1 MKVECK
7 ISTDYK
13 EPYAVLHLNKMTQT
27 MAEIISMLEK
37 EETDSLTLIG
47 TKARKT
53 YFLKPEDISLAR
65 TEGREIV
72 CYDKLK
78 NRYILDK
85 PLYELERIL
94 DIHFVRV
101 SKSTIVNI
109 RQINHVE
116 ASLNGTMELV
126 MKNGITDYISRSF
139 RKIFK
144 ERLGL
149 E

>member
-47 TKARKT
+47 TKDRKT
-53 YFLKPEDISLAR
+53 YFLKAEDISLAR

-149 E
+149 Q

>member
-7 ISTDYK
+7 ISADYK
-13 EPYAVLHLNKMTQT
+13 EPYAVLHINKMTET
-27 MAEIISMLEK
+27 IAEIISMLEK
-37 EETDSLTLIG
+37 ENANSLTLIAS
-47 TKARKT
+47 KDKKT
-53 YFLKPEDISLAR
+53 YFIKPEDISLVR

-78 NRYILDK
+78 NRYTLDK
-85 PLYELERIL
+85 PLYELENIL
-94 DIHFVRV
+94 NIYFVRI
-101 SKSTIVNI
+101 SKSAIANI
-109 RQINHVE
+109 NQIDHVE
-116 ASLNGTMELV
+116 AGFNGTMELV

-139 RKIFK
+139 RKSFK

>member
-7 ISTDYK
+7 ISAEYK
-13 EPYAVLHLNKMTQT
+13 EPYAVLHINKMTDSVG
-27 MAEIISMLEK
+27 EIISMLEK
-37 EETDSLTLIG
+37 ENANSLTLIA
-47 TKARKT
+47 KKDKNT
-53 YFLKPEDISLAR
+53 YFIKPGDISLIR

-72 CYDKLK
+72 CYDKRK

-85 PLYELERIL
+85 PLYELENML
-94 DIHFVRV
+94 AVYFVRI

-109 RQINHVE
+109 NQINHVE
-116 ASLNGTMELV
+116 ASFNGTMGLV
-126 MKNGITDYISRSF
+126 MKNGVTDYISRSF
-139 RKIFK
+139 RKSFK

>member
-1 MKVECK
+1 MKVKCK
-7 ISTDYK
+7 ISADCN
-13 EPYAVLHLNKMTQT
+13 EPYAVLHINRMTPT
-27 MAEIISMLEK
+27 IAEIISMLEK
-37 EETDSLTLIG
+37 ENADSMTLIAV
-47 TKARKT
+47 KERKT
-53 YFLKPEDISLAR
+53 YFIRPEEISLVR

-85 PLYELERIL
+85 PLYELETMLDFHFMRI
-94 DIHFVRV
+94 
-101 SKSTIVNI
+101 SKSAIANI
-109 RQINHVE
+109 GQIDHVE
-116 ASLNGTMELV
+116 AGFNGTMELV

-139 RKIFK
+139 RKAFR

>member
-13 EPYAVLHLNKMTQT
+13 EPYAVLHLNKMTET

-37 EETDSLTLIG
+37 ENANSLTFAASID
-47 TKARKT
+47 KKT
-53 YFLKPEDISLAR
+53 YFIKPEDIALVRA
-65 TEGREIV
+65 EGREIV
-72 CYDKLK
+72 CYDILK
-78 NRYILDK
+78 NRYLLDK
-85 PLYELERIL
+85 PLYELEKLL

-109 RQINHVE
+109 SQINHVE
-116 ASLNGTMELV
+116 ASFNGTMELV
-126 MKNGITDYISRSF
+126 MKNGMIDYISRSF
-139 RKIFK
+139 RKSFK

-149 E
+149 V

>member
-13 EPYAVLHLNKMTQT
+13 EPYAVLHINKMTET
-27 MAEIISMLEK
+27 VAEIISMLEK
-37 EETDSLTLIG
+37 ENVNSPTLIG
-47 TKARKT
+47 TKEKKT
-53 YFLKPEDISLAR
+53 YFIKPEEISLVR

-72 CYDKLK
+72 CYDRRK

-85 PLYELERIL
+85 PLYELENIL
-94 DIHFVRV
+94 NIHFVRI
-101 SKSTIVNI
+101 SKSAIVNI
-109 RQINHVE
+109 KQINHVE

-126 MKNGITDYISRSF
+126 MKNGVTDYISRSF
-139 RKIFK
+139 RKSFK

-149 E
+149 

>member
-7 ISTDYK
+7 ISADYK
-13 EPYAVLHLNKMTQT
+13 EPYAVLHINKMTET
-27 MAEIISMLEK
+27 IAEIISMLEK
-37 EETDSLTLIG
+37 ENANSLTLIAA
-47 TKARKT
+47 KDKKT
-53 YFLKPEDISLAR
+53 YFIKPEDILLVR

-78 NRYILDK
+78 NRYTLDK
-85 PLYELERIL
+85 PLYELENIL
-94 DIHFVRV
+94 NIYFVRI
-101 SKSTIVNI
+101 SKSAIANI
-109 RQINHVE
+109 NQIDHVE
-116 ASLNGTMELV
+116 AGFNGTMALV

-139 RKIFK
+139 RKSFK